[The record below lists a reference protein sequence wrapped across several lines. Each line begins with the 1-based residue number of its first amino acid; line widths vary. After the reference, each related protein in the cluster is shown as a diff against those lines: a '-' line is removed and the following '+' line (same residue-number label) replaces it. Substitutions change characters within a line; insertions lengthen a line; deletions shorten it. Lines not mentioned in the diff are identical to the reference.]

1 MFLLISFIVGLII
14 ISVFHFIASI
24 FTGNKEKQRLV
35 AEQIMKLRVEEQK
48 QKEVANIVDVVV
60 QKTSTKV
67 IALPCKN
74 HIEGVV
80 GVSIKKITR
89 QIDRDYTTF
98 YIYVHN
104 LSKEIAP
111 FSLKKAYYI
120 TQEGEQIEGSV
131 THLVT
136 RGAEN
141 DVILPHLKAEAPITF
156 YKKLENVS
164 SSDILFVQLLF
175 NNRVYSLSMYVC
187 K

>member
-1 MFLLISFIVGLII
+1 MFILVSFIVGLII
-14 ISVFHFIASI
+14 ISVFHLIVSVFA
-24 FTGNKEKQRLV
+24 GNKKKQRLV
-35 AEQIMKLRVEEQK
+35 TEQIMKLRKEEQK
-48 QKEVANIVDVVV
+48 EDANIIDVSV
-60 QKTSTKV
+60 QKTNVKAIT
-67 IALPCKN
+67 LPCKN

-80 GVSIKKITR
+80 GISIKKITR
-89 QIDRDYTTF
+89 QVDRDYTTF

-131 THLVT
+131 THLVV

-156 YKKLENVS
+156 YKKLENIR
-164 SSDILFVQLLF
+164 SSDVLFVQLLL
-175 NNRVYSLSMYVC
+175 NNRVYSLSIYISN
-187 K
+187 